1 MPDLSSYNTGSPIYS
16 KQLHISRGNRSKG
29 VEEEGGGKSMHP
41 FFLVLEIEQGC
52 VSVHNRMQLILT
64 RAIAVTILVTLTLIL
79 LLIPCGHPHSGLQ
92 VFNSQP
98 DSGGSAS

>member
-29 VEEEGGGKSMHP
+29 VEEEGGKSMHP

-52 VSVHNRMQLILT
+52 VSVHNRM
-64 RAIAVTILVTLTLIL
+64 
-79 LLIPCGHPHSGLQ
+79 
-92 VFNSQP
+92 
-98 DSGGSAS
+98 

>member
-52 VSVHNRMQLILT
+52 VKCTQQDVIDTNACNSCNNPCDAHTYPFVNSLWTSRSLIHNLIQG
-64 RAIAVTILVTLTLIL
+64 VSFLV
-79 LLIPCGHPHSGLQ
+79 G
-92 VFNSQP
+92 
-98 DSGGSAS
+98 